1 MAKYKNL
8 DENIINEFIGK
19 IFGALAK
26 NKAKS
31 VVKDLSKKDP
41 KLGKRLAYAKKLA
54 DDTQKYLNSLPKAE
68 RDAIYD
74 EWEAL

>member
-1 MAKYKNL
+1 MPKYKNL
-8 DENIINEFIGK
+8 SPKLVEGFLDKMLGK
-19 IFGALAK
+19 VAT
-26 NKAKS
+26 KAAEKHI
-31 VVKDLSKKDP
+31 KDISKKDP

-54 DDTQKYLNSLPKAE
+54 DDTEKYLNSLPKAE